1 MCFLRHRRGFPS
13 RNGNHCDS
21 VPASHQDFE
30 IAAYNVTLASDFNYW
45 TVTDMKK
52 LEAVEESRAIMTA
65 GKEWGVFKWLME
77 KRKVRIIADK
87 ATAALNEAEDKVK
100 ATWSD
105 ELKKAYNHLAT
116 QNGEATKGKRGAK
129 AKDDAKSFD
138 AEILAIAQKI
148 LDADEETEIQRLDAE
163 DTFAE
168 GERQMSTSMAREGAG
183 KALATYDLHEKA
195 IRKAEAAAK
204 QK

>member
-105 ELKKAYNHLAT
+105 ELKRAYNYLAT
-116 QNGEATKGKRGAK
+116 RDSDEGKGKKGAK
-129 AKDDAKSFD
+129 AKEDAKFD
-138 AEILAIAQKI
+138 PEILAIAQKV
-148 LDADEETEIQRLDAE
+148 LEADEETETMRLDAE

-183 KALATYDLHEKA
+183 KALETYDLHEKA

>member
-1 MCFLRHRRGFPS
+1 
-13 RNGNHCDS
+13 
-21 VPASHQDFE
+21 
-30 IAAYNVTLASDFNYW
+30 
-45 TVTDMKK
+45 MKK
-52 LEAVEESRAIMTA
+52 LEAVEEARATMTA

-77 KRKVRIIADK
+77 KRKVRQIADR
-87 ATAALNEAEDKVK
+87 ATEALNDAEDKVK

-105 ELKKAYNHLAT
+105 ELKKAYNYLAT
-116 QNGEATKGKRGAK
+116 QDSDGGKGKKGAK
-129 AKDDAKSFD
+129 AKEDAKFD
-138 AEILAIAQKI
+138 PEILAIAQKV
-148 LDADEETEIQRLDAE
+148 LEADEETEIQRLDAE

-183 KALATYDLHEKA
+183 KALETYDLHEKA

>member
-1 MCFLRHRRGFPS
+1 
-13 RNGNHCDS
+13 
-21 VPASHQDFE
+21 
-30 IAAYNVTLASDFNYW
+30 
-45 TVTDMKK
+45 MKK
-52 LEAVEESRAIMTA
+52 LEAVEEARAIMTA

-87 ATAALNEAEDKVK
+87 CTAALNDAEDKVK

-105 ELKKAYNHLAT
+105 DLKRAYNYLAT
-116 QNGEATKGKRGAK
+116 QDSDTGKGKKGAK
-129 AKDDAKSFD
+129 VKAEDFD
-138 AEILAIAQKI
+138 PEVLAIAQKV
-148 LDADEETEIQRLDAE
+148 LDADEETETMRLDAE

-168 GERQMSTSMAREGAG
+168 GERQMSTAMAREGAG